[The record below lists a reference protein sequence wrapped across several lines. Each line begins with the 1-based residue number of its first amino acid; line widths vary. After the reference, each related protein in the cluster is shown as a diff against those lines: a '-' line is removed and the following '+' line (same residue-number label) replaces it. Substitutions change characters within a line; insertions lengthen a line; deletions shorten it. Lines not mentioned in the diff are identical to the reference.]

1 MPFRVLAATALAV
14 ALSARGAT
22 VDPNPIYAASDY
34 RKFVRSVPNGKLY
47 SVTVPGT
54 NELLEMHLYGDA
66 KARGVAQGQLI
77 PDIVETFMFDE
88 LTEFFRSEV
97 DQIPLGRL
105 PQWLQSAIV
114 KAGESLAPEAF
125 DLALG
130 YVYDREKTH
139 TEACPS
145 KIFDEV
151 DGLIEGLCSTNRT
164 SGICSDM
171 DKLKLRARR
180 INMLPELI
188 RMQCSMMGAW
198 GASTADGKLVQ
209 MRTLDFGTGPFA
221 NRSVIAVH
229 HPGGDAQAFASITF
243 PGFVGVVTG
252 FSESIAQCEKVDDI
266 TGAKNPKGSYE
277 GLADAFVIR
286 QQIEFA
292 KSKED
297 AVKIAQD
304 AKRTWGVWL
313 GYGDFASQEFVAMDY
328 QQAHALPYDDQSL
341 PSRTNQTLYK
351 DVAYIDKHPQPS
363 NQTDHPELPSVI
375 DQNYGNITAQ
385 LVAQTFPNVTESG
398 DVHIAIWDMG
408 ARDVYV
414 AFGVTTANAS
424 SFVRTAYRSPFVKF
438 SMDSLWAEKAPQN

>member
-1 MPFRVLAATALAV
+1 
-14 ALSARGAT
+14 
-22 VDPNPIYAASDY
+22 
-34 RKFVRSVPNGKLY
+34 
-47 SVTVPGT
+47 
-54 NELLEMHLYGDA
+54 
-66 KARGVAQGQLI
+66 
-77 PDIVETFMFDE
+77 
-88 LTEFFRSEV
+88 
-97 DQIPLGRL
+97 
-105 PQWLQSAIV
+105 
-114 KAGESLAPEAF
+114 
-125 DLALG
+125 
-130 YVYDREKTH
+130 
-139 TEACPS
+139 
-145 KIFDEV
+145 
-151 DGLIEGLCSTNRT
+151 
-164 SGICSDM
+164 
-171 DKLKLRARR
+171 
-180 INMLPELI
+180 MLPELI

-363 NQTDHPELPSVI
+363 NETDHPELPSVI

-385 LVAQTFPNVTESG
+385 LVAQTFPNVHES
-398 DVHIAIWDMG
+398 DVFVFNDKFTSKYFKVKIGTVTATQESAPEKHEPRHKVEEDRKPQVEAAI
-408 ARDVYV
+408 
-414 AFGVTTANAS
+414 
-424 SFVRTAYRSPFVKF
+424 VRLMKSR
-438 SMDSLWAEKAPQN
+438 